1 MLTVS
6 TRERYQV
13 SAAYFGGGSQTS
25 SYLTPHPSTPHV
37 HPYAATARMTASN
50 SQLPLSQPAARR
62 GHASPHL
69 QLTQPSYGSFGLGS
83 QEYLTNSGNSQGVAR
98 YHNPPHPPA
107 PMPAHHP
114 APAVPAA
121 PGPEAP
127 LYLLDELAK
136 HASAVGALRDTVA
149 KLDATV
155 SRLEQRVGDHR
166 ADIGDIKEAV
176 QGVHTFQSELMHTL
190 SSQMDSLQV

>member
-1 MLTVS
+1 M
-6 TRERYQV
+6 
-13 SAAYFGGGSQTS
+13 A
-25 SYLTPHPSTPHV
+25 
-37 HPYAATARMTASN
+37 ASN
-50 SQLPLSQPAARR
+50 SLPRQ
-62 GHASPHL
+62 HASPHL

-83 QEYLTNSGNSQGVAR
+83 QEYLTNSGSQGAR
-98 YHNPPHPPA
+98 YQNPPPPA
-107 PMPAHHP
+107 PLPARP
-114 APAVPAA
+114 AQALLA

-136 HASAVGALRDTVA
+136 HANAVGELRDTVA

-176 QGVHTFQSELMHTL
+176 QGVHTFQGELMHTL
-190 SSQMDSLQV
+190 SSQINSLQVCTRLPSPSAFTCTASSPLGLAFTSVVYLDCHRAAWLLSAG